1 MHWHVNISEIIIALN
16 TSVSYIVSMHGDYGD
31 SDTCKF
37 QYLVRQ
43 LYRISLTKALNLC
56 EFSC

>member
-1 MHWHVNISEIIIALN
+1 MCIGMLISVRSLLPALN
-16 TSVSYIVSMHGDYGD
+16 TSISYIVSMHGDYGD

-56 EFSC
+56 EF